1 MTLECQKREF
11 SLPEGTHYLN
21 CAYMAPLSQRV
32 TAAGVA
38 GVRKKRVPGGIREDD
53 FFADGHTIRELFARM
68 VNSNDPNRIALF
80 PSVSYGIAVAARNT
94 PVAPGQNIVIAG
106 EQFPSNVYAWWRH
119 REAGGEL
126 RVVDRP
132 AVDHVAAPWN
142 EALLDAIDTN
152 TAIVALGHV
161 HWTDGTLFDLEA
173 VGRRAREVGAA
184 FVIDGTQSVGALP
197 FDVDVI
203 KPDALIVGAYKWL
216 MGPYGAAVGYIGSR
230 YDHGT
235 PLEEAWIVRAGSE
248 DFRTLV
254 DYQEDYRPGATR
266 YDAGGMANFVAMP
279 MLKESLAQVL
289 DWGVDEIQSY
299 CTSLT
304 TPLAASATE
313 RGWSVE
319 DERGRAGHILGIRM
333 PPGTDF
339 DALKQGLAASGVS
352 VSLRGHSVRIAPHVY
367 NDADDIAALL
377 EVLDRVLVA
386 VG

>member
-1 MTLECQKREF
+1 MTLECQKGEF
-11 SLPEGTHYLN
+11 SLPKGTHYLN

-32 TAAGVA
+32 AAAGVA
-38 GVRKKRVPGGIREDD
+38 GVRKKSDPSGISEDD
-53 FFADGHTIRELFARM
+53 FFADGHAIREQFAT
-68 VNSNDPNRIALF
+68 VVKANAPNRIALF

-94 PVAPGQNIVIAG
+94 PVTRGQNIVTAG

-126 RVVDRP
+126 RVVARP

-142 EALLDAIDTN
+142 EALLDAIDAN

-173 VGRRAREVGAA
+173 VGKRAREVGAA

-197 FDVDVI
+197 FDVDVVR
-203 KPDALIVGAYKWL
+203 PDALIVGAYKWL
-216 MGPYGAAVGYIGSR
+216 MGPYGLAVGYIGSR
-230 YDHGT
+230 YDNGT
-235 PLEEAWIVRAGSE
+235 PIEEPWIVRAGSE

-254 DYQEDYRPGATR
+254 DYEEGYRPGATR
-266 YDAGGMANFVAMP
+266 YDAGGMANFATIP

-289 DWGVDEIQSY
+289 GWGVNEIQSY

-304 TPLAASATE
+304 ASLATSATE

-333 PPGTDF
+333 PAETDF
-339 DALKQGLAASGVS
+339 NALKQALTASGVC
-352 VSLRGHSVRIAPHVY
+352 VSLRGCSVRIAPHVY
-367 NDADDIAALL
+367 NDAGDIAALL
-377 EVLDRVLVA
+377 EVLDRVLVG